1 MLVSANRAGLF
12 SFNERG
18 QVKIAP
24 PRFRDLV
31 RWVGLAL
38 ALALLAKL
46 LLGPEG
52 AAGFSLLQG
61 SGA

>member
-1 MLVSANRAGLF
+1 M
-12 SFNERG
+12 
-18 QVKIAP
+18 KIAR